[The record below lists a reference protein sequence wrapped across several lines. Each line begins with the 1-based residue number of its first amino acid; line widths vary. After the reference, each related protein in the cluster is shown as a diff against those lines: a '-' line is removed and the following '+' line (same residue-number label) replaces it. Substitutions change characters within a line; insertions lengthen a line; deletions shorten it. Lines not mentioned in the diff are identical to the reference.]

1 MPRTVSIIAS
11 MMAMAMLLFT
21 TAVPHHHHDAMIC
34 LAHETC
40 QLDGCDNN
48 EHTGH
53 SGEEGEEEDGHCV
66 AHQKYFPSDELRIFM
81 VAVPVAY
88 FPAITFLAGTSGHVS
103 ASLHRPEPL
112 SSPPILS
119 WRLNC

>member
-1 MPRTVSIIAS
+1 MKRNEPVDVPVF
-11 MMAMAMLLFT
+11 LF
-21 TAVPHHHHDAMIC
+21 
-34 LAHETC
+34 LGF
-40 QLDGCDNN
+40 LDGGKTRFIQETLEDSRFNAGERTLLLVC
-48 EHTGH
+48 
-53 SGEEGEEEDGHCV
+53 EEGEEEDGHCV

-88 FPAITFLAGTSGHVS
+88 FQAITFLAGTSGHVS

>member
-1 MPRTVSIIAS
+1 

-40 QLDGCDNN
+40 QLDGCDND

-53 SGEEGEEEDGHCV
+53 SGDEGEEEDGHCV
-66 AHQKYFPSDELRIFM
+66 AHQKYFPSDELRIF
-81 VAVPVAY
+81 
-88 FPAITFLAGTSGHVS
+88 
-103 ASLHRPEPL
+103 LHRPEPL